1 MTGATSMHE
10 TVEQLRVA
18 LRDYIEAT
26 YHISNAALVRARR
39 QCLDVDGVI
48 AQSAYVESTPRY
60 IAGSRYAELEMPD
73 TARKFLTRLG
83 RPDTVGEALLHDPP
97 YAHQSQALE
106 AIAEGR
112 SLLVM
117 TGTGSGKT
125 ETFLLPTLANLAA
138 EAAEDPRSFQQS
150 AVRALM
156 LYPMNALVNDQ
167 LARLRLLIGDPKVR
181 DAFLGWAGRPARF
194 ARYTSRTLYPGVR
207 TEDADRRRLKS
218 IDETYLTWLRASRQ
232 PGAGGDAAAAL
243 VKELRERG
251 KWPAKH
257 DLEAWYGKGTRWLSH
272 GAFARANP
280 MPQDAELF
288 TRHEVLQSP
297 PDLLVTNYSMLEYT
311 LMRPLERNI
320 YDATRAWL
328 AENRQ
333 RRFMLI
339 IDEAHLYR
347 GTGGAEVALLLR
359 RLRSRLGIDASRLQ
373 VICTSASF
381 SDPDV
386 AKSFAAQLTG
396 KDAEDFD
403 VITGQLDYRSP
414 ASPARQREAEA
425 WAAFDLDRFFEADNE
440 QARQRQ
446 FEPLRQELGLA
457 LYSAGDAAL
466 GSQLHHALRDY
477 APLNLAVN
485 LTMEQALT
493 LDELRGAIFPDAE
506 PAVQDRALTAL
517 LTLGG
522 LAREKDGQAGLFPC
536 RVHTF
541 FRGLPGL
548 WACLDPQCR
557 AQIDGDLGSGNPVG
571 RLYAQPR
578 AVCECGARVFELFTC
593 RHCGSAYCRA
603 YTDDIEDPRFLWSE
617 PGDVRLS
624 FGWEN
629 DLKPIDLLLER
640 TEEAFEAGRSDVI
653 DLDLL
658 TGRLNPETLG
668 NRVRTV
674 GLRPDRSQPPVDPDE
689 NERSAAG
696 ATAEF
701 VPCGVCGKR
710 AGYGR
715 SSVQDHQTKG
725 DEPFQALVKT
735 QLLVQPPAAKPAS
748 EFAPLRG
755 RKVLTF
761 ADSRQIAARLAPRL
775 QSFSM
780 RDVLRPVLI
789 AGWTELLSGQFGAAL
804 TFEHLPMAAC
814 VGAIRLGVRLRP
826 DVKEGETFNLAEL
839 REVLAG
845 EALDDP
851 VTFTDAQQLCQHPP
865 RALVE
870 EINRVVANP
879 FYGLE
884 ALGLASIKE
893 VRRPG
898 VAASIEKCSDLEPV
912 LGGSVDKRDVVRVW
926 LNKWA
931 VQNGWV
937 YGTTSD
943 LDIDTERGPASRKS
957 GWFDGLKPLLSQLDA
972 KGDFKKQWLPHL
984 LDAFTRA
991 YGDKRVLKASAITL
1005 ELQGPWA
1012 YCGHC
1017 RSTHRPLGAT
1027 LLCPSCGSK
1036 TLITIDP
1043 ATDEVFLARKRYYRQ
1058 PVLDALD
1065 SSGQKPITIIAAEHT
1080 AQLNAPKSETVFS
1093 KAEQHELL
1101 FQDIDLSGVATNT
1114 DLPAIDVLSC
1124 TTTMEVGIDIG
1135 ALSGVAMRNMPPARA
1150 NYQQRAGRAGRR
1162 GNAIATVVAYAGSDT
1177 HDEHYFT
1184 NARDMIRGRV
1194 VDPALTMDNPQI
1206 IRRHVLAFLLQ
1217 RFHLD
1222 RLDTQQMTD
1231 NNHQLFAVLGTVD
1244 GFMGGDP
1251 ILNIQAFEA
1260 WLVDQCASLTAE
1272 LEDWLPSAISA
1283 DTRSAVVDHMVE
1295 DALASLKG
1303 ALSPDALETL
1313 PGSVPDS
1320 TIDDAVAETQD
1331 EAKPSTGASTNV
1343 LDRLM
1348 YHGVLPK
1355 YAFPTDVVSFH
1366 VFETHPK
1373 RYRIED
1379 RYAPSQ
1385 GLAIALSQYAPG
1397 KEVWIDGKLWTSGA
1411 IFGAMPNERQ
1421 DAWEGRT
1428 RYLECPRCHYATRE
1442 RSELVQRREMRQC
1455 PACNYDRFGPA
1466 RDWIRPPGFAHPH
1479 ADPERVINEA
1489 PPITSYATRAQLL
1502 APGPADAELWTG
1514 ITPRLRTYQGRQ
1526 GLLVTNTGPNREGYA
1541 YCLTCGRIE
1550 PMASSSGRLHEPHTK
1565 PYPARQPEC
1574 PSRVPVSGLVLGTKF
1589 VSDVLLIALRTDS
1602 PVSLTPGELATD
1614 VALRTCAEALT
1625 LAAARLLEIEPGE
1638 LQAEYRPALT
1648 GPQQNWSAEIYLY
1661 DTLAG
1666 GAGFAAMAADLG
1678 TALFRE
1684 ALRLL
1689 ENCPASCD
1697 QSCYRCLRSFKN
1709 RFEHRLLDRHVGA
1722 GLLRYMLT
1730 EGGVEIP
1737 TLRTEAATTRLFED
1751 LARLGL
1757 DLTVTRDVPLSLPS
1771 GATILAPI
1779 RLQTTTGTSWVVA
1792 VSAPLTPRTPPDPR
1806 LMELAQAGIGIVL
1819 VDEVRVTHNLPAATE
1834 HVLRSAGVLH

>member
-1 MTGATSMHE
+1 MHE
-10 TVEQLRVA
+10 TIEQLRVA

-26 YHISNAALVRARR
+26 YHISNGALVRARR
-39 QCLDVDGVI
+39 QCLDQEGVI

-60 IAGSRYAELEMPD
+60 VTGSRYAELDIPD
-73 TARKFLTRLG
+73 TAHKFLTQLG
-83 RPDTVGEALLHDPP
+83 RSATGGEPLLHDPP
-97 YAHQSQALE
+97 YAHQAQALE
-106 AIAEGR
+106 AIARGR
-112 SLLVM
+112 SLVVM

-125 ETFLLPTLANLAA
+125 ETFLLPILATLAA
-138 EAAEDPRSFQQS
+138 EAAGNPSSFQQS
-150 AVRALM
+150 AVRALL

-181 DAFLGWAGRPARF
+181 DVFLGWAGRPARF

-218 IDETYLTWLRASRQ
+218 IDETYLTWLRASMQ
-232 PGAGGDAAAAL
+232 PGAQGDAASAL
-243 VKELRERG
+243 VKKLRDRG
-251 KWPAKH
+251 KWPAKP

-272 GAFARANP
+272 GSFARANP

-328 AENRQ
+328 AENPQ
-333 RRFMLI
+333 RRFMLV

-359 RLRSRLGIDASRLQ
+359 RLRARLGIDASRLQ

-381 SDPDV
+381 SDGDV
-386 AKSFAAQLTG
+386 AKNFAGQLTG
-396 KDAEDFD
+396 KEADDFD
-403 VITGQLDYRSP
+403 VITGQLAYRSP
-414 ASPARQREAEA
+414 AASARQRDADA
-425 WAAFDLDRFFEADNE
+425 WAAFDLARFFDTDNV
-440 QARQRQ
+440 AGRLKQ
-446 FEPLRQELGLA
+446 FEPLAHELGLPLSGA
-457 LYSAGDAAL
+457 DQASL
-466 GSQLHHALRDY
+466 GSQLHQALRDY

-485 LTMEQALT
+485 LTMERALT
-493 LDELRGAIFPDAE
+493 LEELRGAVFPDGE
-506 PAVQDRALTAL
+506 PELQDRALTAL

-522 LAREKDGQAGLFPC
+522 LARENERLAGLFPC

-548 WACLDPQCR
+548 WACLDPECP
-557 AQIDGDLGSGNPVG
+557 AQVDEELSSENPVG
-571 RLYAQPR
+571 RLYVQPR
-578 AVCECGARVFELFTC
+578 ATCECGARAFELFTC
-593 RHCGSAYCRA
+593 RHCGAAYCRA
-603 YTDDIEDPRFLWSE
+603 YTDNLEHPHFLWGE
-617 PGDVRLS
+617 PGDERLS

-629 DLKPIDLLLER
+629 DLMPIDLLLER
-640 TEEAFEAGRSDVI
+640 VEESFEAGRCDVA

-668 NRVRTV
+668 DRIRTV
-674 GLRPDRSQPPVDPDE
+674 GLRSDRSQAPVDPDE
-689 NERSAAG
+689 DERPARG

-710 AGYGR
+710 ASYGR

-735 QLLVQPPAAKPAS
+735 QLLVQPPSAKPAS

-761 ADSRQIAARLAPRL
+761 ADSRQTAARLAPRL

-789 AGWTELLSGQFGAAL
+789 AGWEELLVGPMGSAL
-804 TFEHLPMAAC
+804 TLEHLPLAAC
-814 VGAIRLGVRLRP
+814 VGAVRLGVRLRP
-826 DVKEGETFNLAEL
+826 DVKEGETFNFAEL
-839 REVLAG
+839 RALLAE

-851 VTFTDAQQLCQHPP
+851 VIFTDAQQLCQHPP

-893 VRRPG
+893 VRRVG
-898 VAASIEKCSDLEPV
+898 TSAAIEKCPDLEPAIGPPA
-912 LGGSVDKRDVVRVW
+912 LKEHIVRAW
-926 LNKWA
+926 LNKWV
-931 VQNGWV
+931 VQNGWA

-943 LDIDTERGPASRKS
+943 LDIDTERGPTSMKS
-957 GWFDGLKPLLSQLDA
+957 GWFDGLKSLISQLDT
-972 KGDFKKQWLPHL
+972 KGHFKKEWLPNL
-984 LDAFTRA
+984 LEVFTRA
-991 YGDKRVLKASAITL
+991 YGDKRVLKASMITL
-1005 ELQGPWA
+1005 ELGNQWA
-1012 YCGHC
+1012 YCSHC

-1027 LLCPSCGSK
+1027 GLCPSCGTKS
-1036 TLITIDP
+1036 LNAIDP

-1058 PVLDALD
+1058 PVLEALD
-1065 SSGQKPITIIAAEHT
+1065 SNGQKPITIIAAEHT

-1101 FQDIDLSGVATNT
+1101 FQDIDLSGVATGT
-1114 DLPAIDVLSC
+1114 YLPAIDVLSC

-1162 GNAIATVVAYAGSDT
+1162 GNAIATVVAFAGSDT

-1184 NARDMIRGRV
+1184 NAREMIRGPV
-1194 VDPALTMDNPQI
+1194 VDPAITMDNPQI

-1217 RFHLD
+1217 RFHLAK
-1222 RLDTQQMTD
+1222 LDTQQMTD
-1231 NNHQLFAVLGTVD
+1231 SNHQLFAVLGTVD

-1251 ILNIQAFEA
+1251 ILNIHAFEA
-1260 WLVDQCASLTAE
+1260 WLREESASLVVE
-1272 LEDWLPSAISA
+1272 LEDWLPSVVSS
-1283 DTRSAVVDHMVE
+1283 DTRRDVVDNMVD
-1295 DALASLKG
+1295 DALASLRRG
-1303 ALSPDALETL
+1303 LESDAPEML
-1313 PGSVPDS
+1313 PASVPGQEVDD
-1320 TIDDAVAETQD
+1320 TIDEAQD
-1331 EAKPSTGASTNV
+1331 EAKASLAATTNV

-1348 YHGVLPK
+1348 YHGILPK

-1366 VFETHPK
+1366 VFETQSK
-1373 RYRIED
+1373 RYRVED

-1385 GLAIALSQYAPG
+1385 GLTIALSQYAPG

-1411 IFGAMPNERQ
+1411 LFGAMPDARRQ
-1421 DAWEGRT
+1421 AWERRT
-1428 RYLECPRCHYATRE
+1428 RYLECPRCHYATHEPLKLVERRAMRE
-1442 RSELVQRREMRQC
+1442 C
-1455 PACNYDRFGPA
+1455 PACNYDQFGPA
-1466 RDWIRPPGFAHPH
+1466 RDWIRPPGFAHPY

-1489 PPITSYATRAQLL
+1489 PPLPSYATRAQLL
-1502 APGPADAELWTG
+1502 ASGPADADLWTVL
-1514 ITPRLRTYQGRQ
+1514 TPRVRTYQGRR
-1526 GLLVTNTGPNREGYA
+1526 GLLVTNTGPNREGYN

-1550 PMASSSGRLHEPHTK
+1550 PMASSSGRLRKPHTK
-1565 PYPARQPEC
+1565 PYPAKESEC
-1574 PSRVPVSGLVLGTKF
+1574 PSTTPASGLVLGTEF
-1589 VSDVLLIALRTDS
+1589 VSDVLLIALQTDS

-1625 LAAARLLEIEPGE
+1625 LAATRLLEIEPSE

-1648 GPQQNWSAEIYLY
+1648 GPQANWSAEIYLY

-1666 GAGFAAMAADLG
+1666 GAGFAAMAAGLR
-1678 TALFRE
+1678 TALFDE

-1689 ENCPASCD
+1689 KGCPASCD

-1709 RFEHRLLDRHVGA
+1709 RFEHRLLDRHVGT
-1722 GLLRYMLT
+1722 GLLRYLLN
-1730 EGGVEIP
+1730 EGEAAIP
-1737 TLRTEAATTRLFED
+1737 TFRSEAATARLFED

-1757 DLTVTRDVPLSLPS
+1757 EITVSRDAPLKLAN
-1771 GATILAPI
+1771 GTTVLAPI
-1779 RLQTTTGTSWVVA
+1779 LLSTRTGAQWVVA
-1792 VSAPLTPRTPPDPR
+1792 VCAPLTPRTAPDQR
-1806 LMELAQAGIGIVL
+1806 LMEVAQAGVGLVL